1 MGKKTIRKYIDLYVK
16 RLQKDV
22 ALEKVIMYGSYITN
36 NFKEKESDID
46 LLVISKKFKKLS
58 EDNRLK
64 LLYGK
69 TVGLPIDLHIYGFT
83 PDEIKNVSPLRSL
96 YYALNKGVNILS

>member
-1 MGKKTIRKYIDLYVK
+1 
-16 RLQKDV
+16 
-22 ALEKVIMYGSYITN
+22 MYGSYITN

>member
-16 RLQKDV
+16 RLQKEI
-22 ALEKVIMYGSYITN
+22 APEKIIMYGSFLTD
-36 NFKEKESDID
+36 NFKEMESDID
-46 LLVISKKFKKLS
+46 LFVVSKKFKTLS
-58 EDNRLK
+58 EDGRLK
-64 LLYGK
+64 LLYRN

-96 YYALNKGVNILS
+96 HYALNNGIDLLS